1 MCTNTLI
8 VYQYFFFFPWVKSFD
23 LVNMNDST
31 VYSYIAD
38 KMYMVAVRWYE
49 FGYRSIWMSSLFV
62 NLK

>member
-49 FGYRSIWMSSLFV
+49 FG
-62 NLK
+62 